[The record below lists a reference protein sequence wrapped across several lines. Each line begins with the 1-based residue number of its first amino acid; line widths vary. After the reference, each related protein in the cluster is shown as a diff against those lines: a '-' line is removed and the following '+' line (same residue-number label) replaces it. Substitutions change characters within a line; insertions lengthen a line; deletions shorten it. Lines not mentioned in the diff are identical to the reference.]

1 MPKTEVNFFAEED
14 GSVPFLKWMDTLPA
28 KAQDKCIVR
37 IELLAEK
44 GFELRRPLAD
54 YLRDG
59 IYELRFS
66 LQRVQYRILYFF
78 EGKQAVIS
86 HGLTKTSRVPTK
98 EIDLALK
105 RKIQFGKDRARHTF
119 RG

>member
-1 MPKTEVNFFAEED
+1 MPKIKVKFFAEKD
-14 GSVPFLKWMDTLPA
+14 GSVPFLEWMDTLPA
-28 KAQDKCIVR
+28 KAQDKGIVR

-86 HGLTKTSRVPTK
+86 HGLTKTSQVPPR
-98 EIDLALK
+98 EIDLAIK
-105 RKIQFGKDRARHTF
+105 RKLSFSKDQARHTF

>member
-1 MPKTEVNFFAEED
+1 MPKIEVKFFAEED
-14 GSVPFLKWMDTLPA
+14 GSVPFLEWMDKIPA

-66 LQRVQYRILYFF
+66 LQRIRYRILYFF
-78 EGKQAVIS
+78 HGKQAVIS
-86 HGLTKTSRVPTK
+86 HGLTKTSQVPPK
-98 EIDLALK
+98 EIDLAIK
-105 RKIQFGKDRARHTF
+105 RKFLLGKDSERHTY

>member
-1 MPKTEVNFFAEED
+1 MPKIEVKFFAEED
-14 GSVPFLKWMDTLPA
+14 GTVPFLEWMDNLPA

-37 IELLAEK
+37 IELLAAK
-44 GFELRRPLAD
+44 GYELRRPLAD

-78 EGKQAVIS
+78 GGKQAVIS
-86 HGLTKTSRVPTK
+86 HGLTKTSQVPPGD
-98 EIDLALK
+98 IDLAIK
-105 RKIQFGKDRARHTF
+105 RKLSFSKDQARHTF